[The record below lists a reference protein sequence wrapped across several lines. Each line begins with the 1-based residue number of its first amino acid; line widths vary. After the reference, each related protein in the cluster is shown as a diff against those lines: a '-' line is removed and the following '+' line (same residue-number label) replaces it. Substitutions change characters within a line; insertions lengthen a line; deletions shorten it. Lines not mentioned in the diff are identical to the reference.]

1 MRCRTESFKT
11 AFLPYVAFAFA
22 LYTIGGLLDFAR
34 QKSGIFKDFAVAEKS
49 AVKSSGTMLF
59 GVLSGYSAV
68 LADFVWIASYG
79 DWETRSVAKCTANM
93 ELALA
98 LNPNMKSFW
107 SMASAITAYDMP
119 YWIADEKHVAPQSAE
134 FKRIERI
141 QAKKGAE
148 YLKKALLRFP
158 DNRTLLIQ
166 LAELYEKKLGDLN
179 SAIACYERAVLADK
193 STVFTRRALAEL
205 YAKYGNIPKAEAILN
220 RLLGESEKNSP
231 IYESLLEQLNKI
243 RAKANR

>member
-1 MRCRTESFKT
+1 MRCRTESFKKT
-11 AFLPYVAFAFA
+11 ALPYFAFA
-22 LYTIGGLLDFAR
+22 LALYIAGGIFDFAR
-34 QKSGIFKDFAVAEKS
+34 QKSGIFKDCAVAEKS

-59 GVLSGYSAV
+59 GVLSGYGAV

-79 DWETRSVAKCTANM
+79 DWEMGNAAGCAANM

-119 YWIADEKHVAPQSAE
+119 YWIAREKGVATQSAE

-141 QAKKGAE
+141 QAKRGVA

-158 DNRTLLIQ
+158 ENRALLIQ
-166 LAELYEKKLGDLN
+166 LAELYEKKLGNLN
-179 SAIACYERAVLADK
+179 AAIDCYERAVLTDK
-193 STVFTRRALAEL
+193 TMVFPQRALAEL
-205 YAKYGNIPKAEAILN
+205 YAKNGNMPKAEAILN
-220 RLLGESEKNSP
+220 GLILRAEKDSP
-231 IYESLLEQLNKI
+231 IYKSLAEQLNAI
-243 RAKANR
+243 RAKAKR

>member
-1 MRCRTESFKT
+1 MRCRKESFKT
-11 AFLPYVAFAFA
+11 ALLPYVAFVFA
-22 LYTIGGLLDFAR
+22 LYVIGGLFDFAR
-34 QKSGIFKDFAVAEKS
+34 QKSGIFKDYVVAEKS

-79 DWETRSVAKCTANM
+79 DWERCSVAKCTANM

-119 YWIADEKHVAPQSAE
+119 YWIAAEKHVAPQSAE

-141 QAKKGAE
+141 QAKKGVE

-179 SAIACYERAVLADK
+179 SAIACYERAVLIDK
-193 STVFTRRALAEL
+193 TMVFPQRALAEL
-205 YAKYGNIPKAEAILN
+205 YAKNGNIPKAEAILN
-220 RLLGESEKNSP
+220 EILLESEKNSP
-231 IYESLLEQLNKI
+231 IYKSLLEQLNRIKQKPL
-243 RAKANR
+243 R

>member
-1 MRCRTESFKT
+1 MRCRKESFK
-11 AFLPYVAFAFA
+11 AVFLPYVAFAFA
-22 LYTIGGLLDFAR
+22 LYIIGGFFDFAR
-34 QKSGIFKDFAVAEKS
+34 QKSGIFKDYIVAEKS
-49 AVKSSGTMLF
+49 AIKSSGTMLF
-59 GVLSGYSAV
+59 GVLSGYGAV

-119 YWIADEKHVAPQSAE
+119 YWIAEEKCVAPQGAE

-148 YLKKALLRFP
+148 YLKKALLLFP
-158 DNRTLLIQ
+158 GDRTLLVQ
-166 LAELYEKKLGDLN
+166 LAELYEKKLGDLKK
-179 SAIACYERAVLADK
+179 AIACYETAVLADK
-193 STVFTRRALAEL
+193 TMVFTRRALAEL
-205 YAKYGNIPKAEAILN
+205 YAKNGNIHKAEAILN
-220 RLLGESEKNSP
+220 EILLESEKNSP
-231 IYESLLEQLNKI
+231 IYKSLLEQLNRI
-243 RAKANR
+243 REKPLR